1 MFKITECISVQ
12 GETLF
17 VCLNELNEV
26 IMQIVV
32 YVMWYSPVGIIFLI
46 AGNIAM
52 AENLDRIFGSVSN
65 AIG

>member
-1 MFKITECISVQ
+1 
-12 GETLF
+12 
-17 VCLNELNEV
+17 
-26 IMQIVV
+26 MQIVV